1 RLAKARSHRLH
12 GPARQSLRQRQG
24 RELHEDTQGRSRVS
38 DGVRN
43 LRGRYSRPS
52 PLHRR
57 GLQHSQT
64 PLRARLSERNTRIAT
79 PSNLSKPPP
88 ETVHYQGRTPR
99 CCQSLRGLN
108 RRGGKMNGNEIDM
121 RMFAQRAGANVTFSA
136 GSVVFNQGD
145 PGSCMYIVQSG
156 VIEMVIGD
164 KVIEVCGPNEAIGFM
179 SMVDDAPRSSTA
191 RVKEAC
197 ELSVIDQRKFRFMID
212 EVPNFALYIMGA
224 MARRIR
230 GMSQA
235 M

>member
-1 RLAKARSHRLH
+1 
-12 GPARQSLRQRQG
+12 
-24 RELHEDTQGRSRVS
+24 
-38 DGVRN
+38 
-43 LRGRYSRPS
+43 
-52 PLHRR
+52 
-57 GLQHSQT
+57 
-64 PLRARLSERNTRIAT
+64 
-79 PSNLSKPPP
+79 
-88 ETVHYQGRTPR
+88 
-99 CCQSLRGLN
+99 
-108 RRGGKMNGNEIDM
+108 MNGNEIDM

-136 GSVVFNQGD
+136 GSVVFNKGD

-179 SMVDDAPRSSTA
+179 SMVDAAPRSSTA

-235 M
+235 MWAFARKASRTCHVCHAPHAGQRARTFCWRMRRRVPISLPTPLSISRPVAGHTKMRCSMSTPAQELATSSCRAHDRDANCGHATQAAV